1 MSLETQWR
9 NPATPTI
16 AQEADAIVKKVQAG
30 IVPIEQ
36 AREDLGYTQEQRDRM
51 LEMDARAKSNPDIA
65 NLTRAV
71 NGG

>member
-1 MSLETQWR
+1 MSLETVWR
-9 NPATPTI
+9 DPSTPTI
-16 AQEADAIVKKVQAG
+16 AQRADAVVKLVQTG
-30 IVPIEQ
+30 VLPIEQ

-71 NGG
+71 NGE